1 MVMPC
6 PERLAHGMGAGG
18 GSGRQGPKRML
29 PLAPLYKYPG
39 MAGVCVLLCM
49 CVLLGMWYVFVLLGI
64 ARSQY
69 RPVSVTLLLN

>member
-1 MVMPC
+1 
-6 PERLAHGMGAGG
+6 
-18 GSGRQGPKRML
+18 ML